1 MIVHLSLRAKAYPQD
16 YQGVTFF
23 GVVVCIWCVRVRVRG
38 SALHFLYLFQ
48 NEDEWKKYFLS
59 GILLENCI
67 QRKTK
72 PYQPTF
78 CPELDQ
84 RSVPDKK

>member
-48 NEDEWKKYFLS
+48 NEDK
-59 GILLENCI
+59 
-67 QRKTK
+67 
-72 PYQPTF
+72 
-78 CPELDQ
+78 
-84 RSVPDKK
+84 